1 MKLLIYSRSIKYG
14 WKTKVDAGFRN
25 KGLTMERNIQME
37 DVNNSVMNLG
47 LNTNL
52 QHLTLHNRMMW
63 MKEKTGALWK
73 GLDACYLKKSC

>member
-1 MKLLIYSRSIKYG
+1 MKLLIYSGSIKYG

-25 KGLTMERNIQME
+25 EGLIMERNIQME

-52 QHLTLHNRMMW
+52 QHLTLHNRMM
-63 MKEKTGALWK
+63 
-73 GLDACYLKKSC
+73 